1 MDNVKE
7 LEPGTV
13 VWYSPNSK
21 TIGHKFP
28 MTVAELVTNPNGRE
42 VYYCAWFHPEIP
54 SCVYSRCNKE
64 DLVTTDPSL

>member
-1 MDNVKE
+1 MDDVEE
-7 LEPGTV
+7 LGLGTV

-21 TIGHKFP
+21 AVGHKFP
-28 MTVAELVTNPNGRE
+28 MTVAELVIHPNGRE

-54 SCVYSRCNKE
+54 SCVYSRCGKE